1 MAVKIVRQPKK
12 IALLG
17 APSSAAA
24 LAAGHERAPA
34 ALRAA
39 GIIAR
44 LTSAGFEVTDHG
56 DAAPALFQPDEEHP
70 RARNIP
76 AILRGLN
83 ELRPRVEVAL
93 KSGALPVV
101 LGGDCISVLAT
112 LAAARRYYRHV
123 SLIYMDRDAD
133 LNVPATTP
141 SGCVDG
147 MTISQVIGRGA
158 PELIR
163 FWGEPPLVREPDIM
177 LFGIDR
183 MDPPEEQFL
192 ARSPLQRHM
201 AHDVAALGGTA
212 AARRALEHSH
222 VANREFVLHFD
233 VDVISSEEF
242 RATDFAGPGGLK
254 LEETRAALAE
264 FARQPNLIAIEF
276 TAYNPDLD
284 PNGEGAQVLINLIAE
299 ALAPRLSAQT
309 AEVVPQAA
317 APPPA
322 EISSAASAASVA
334 SPAPN
339 SSAPE
344 TAPAASE
351 PAPDSTVPPPAEP
364 EQP

>member
-1 MAVKIVRQPKK
+1 LAVKIVRQPKK

-39 GIIAR
+39 GIVER
-44 LTSAGFEVTDHG
+44 LTAAGFEVADHG
-56 DAAPALFQPDEEHP
+56 DAGPVLFQSDEEHP

-83 ELRPRVEVAL
+83 DLRPRVEVAL
-93 KSGALPVV
+93 KSGALPVI

-112 LAAARRYYRHV
+112 VAAARRYYRHV
-123 SLIYMDRDAD
+123 SLVYMDRDAD

-158 PELIR
+158 PELTR
-163 FWGEPPLVREPDIM
+163 FWGEPPLVREPDIL
-177 LFGIDR
+177 LFGLDR
-183 MDPPEEQFL
+183 LDPPEEQFL

-201 AHDVAALGGTA
+201 AQDVAALGGGA

-242 RATDFAGPGGLK
+242 RATNFSGPGGLK
-254 LEETRAALAE
+254 LDDARAALAE

-284 PNGEGAQVLINLIAE
+284 PEGQGARMLVELIADS
-299 ALAPRLSAQT
+299 LAPRLSAQST
-309 AEVVPQAA
+309 ETPPQVAA
-317 APPPA
+317 QPLA
-322 EISSAASAASVA
+322 EISSATSAAA
-334 SPAPN
+334 ANSPASNSSATESAPGPSEPAVN
-339 SSAPE
+339 SSAP
-344 TAPAASE
+344 PAAD
-351 PAPDSTVPPPAEP
+351 PDHP
-364 EQP
+364 